1 MNLTGV
7 RIGFA
12 LTGSFCTFSA
22 VLPEIRNL
30 AEAGADIIPIMSRTA
45 YTTDTRFGKAQDF
58 INEIETITGHKVLS
72 EIHEVEPIGPKMLLD
87 IVIIAPCT
95 GNTLS
100 KLASGITDT
109 SVTMAAKAHM
119 RNGRPVL
126 IAPSS
131 NDALGASAKNIGVL
145 LNSKNIFFVPFGQD
159 DYIKKQNSLVADMK
173 KIMPACSLAL
183 HMRQI
188 QPVLLK

>member
-58 INEIETITGHKVLS
+58 INEIETVTGHKVLS

-87 IVIIAPCT
+87 IE
-95 GNTLS
+95 
-100 KLASGITDT
+100 
-109 SVTMAAKAHM
+109 
-119 RNGRPVL
+119 PVL
-126 IAPSS
+126 KSMKQSKIRFQS
-131 NDALGASAKNIGVL
+131 L
-145 LNSKNIFFVPFGQD
+145 L
-159 DYIKKQNSLVADMK
+159 
-173 KIMPACSLAL
+173 
-183 HMRQI
+183 
-188 QPVLLK
+188 PV